1 MIEVSWT
8 VISFFWRRRVS
19 SPSSDW
25 IIDVDTANFERAVI
39 ERSRDRPV
47 VVDFW
52 AAWCS
57 PCLMLGPVLEKLV
70 SERKGEVIL
79 AKVNI
84 DEAQELAHRYA
95 VEAIPAVKA
104 FRDGK
109 PIFEFMGVLPETA
122 VRQLLDR
129 ICPTESDRLA
139 RQASALEATRPEQA
153 ESLYRRAL
161 ELDRN
166 HEVAGVGLARLLIGH
181 GRDAEAAEVLAPFG
195 PGGEQGEE
203 VERLNAILF
212 LRQQA
217 REYGEESAARQRWQ
231 ADPNNAR
238 LCFQFGCILAA
249 AGKYPEALEMLLSA
263 GEKDRQLAAGQV
275 RETMVKIF
283 QVIGVR
289 SPLSDQYRD
298 KLSHLL
304 Y

>member
-1 MIEVSWT
+1 MSTPHSQWIIEVAAADFDRE
-8 VISFFWRRRVS
+8 VIQ
-19 SPSSDW
+19 
-25 IIDVDTANFERAVI
+25 
-39 ERSRDRPV
+39 RSHQQPV

-52 AAWCS
+52 APWCS
-57 PCLMLGPVLEKLV
+57 PCRVLGPVLEKLV
-70 SERKGEVIL
+70 AERQGEVIL

-84 DEAQELAHRYA
+84 DEAQELAQRYA

-109 PIFEFMGVLPETA
+109 PIFEFMGALPEPA
-122 VRQLLDR
+122 VREFLNR
-129 ICPTESDRLA
+129 ISPSEADRLA
-139 RQASALEATRPEQA
+139 RQASTLEATRPEQA
-153 ESLYRRAL
+153 EALYRRAL

-166 HEVAGVGLARLLIGH
+166 HEVAGVGLARLLIG
-181 GRDAEAAEVLAPFG
+181 RDQDAEAAEVLASFG

-217 REYGEESAARQRWQ
+217 REYGDESTARQRWQ
-231 ADPNNAR
+231 ADPNNAQVR
-238 LCFQFGCILAA
+238 FQLGCVLAA
-249 AGKYPEALEMLLSA
+249 AGKYPEALELLLSA
-263 GEKDRQLAAGQV
+263 GEKDRQLATGKV

-289 SPLSDQYRD
+289 SPLADEFRD
-298 KLSHLL
+298 KLSRLL